1 MALSQP
7 GNLLGSLSLAINDRV
22 EEAILEASGQPET
35 GAAALVALERL
46 LDGPSIETL
55 ARAIGLTSSGTVR
68 LNDRLE
74 SAALAK
80 RQVGSDGRVSH
91 VVLTTAGRQ
100 VAGQVAAA
108 RGRVLADTL
117 GVLSAGDRKQFGQL
131 AGRLLGELV
140 RTKRRHVRWT
150 CRLCDTIACGRPD
163 GRCPVAI
170 AAQSLLP

>member
-7 GNLLGSLSLAINDRV
+7 DNLLGSLSLAVNDRV
-22 EEAILEASGQPET
+22 EEAILDAAGQPET
-35 GAAALVALERL
+35 DAAALVALERL

-55 ARAIGLTSSGTVR
+55 ARAVGLTSSGTVR
-68 LNDRLE
+68 LTDRLE
-74 SAALAK
+74 SAGLAK
-80 RQVGSDGRVSH
+80 RQVGSDGRVSR
-91 VVLTTAGRQ
+91 VVLTAAGRR
-100 VAGQVAAA
+100 VAGRVATA

-117 GVLSAGDRKQFGQL
+117 GVLSASERKQFGRL

-150 CRLCDTIACGRPD
+150 CRLCDTVACGRPE

>member
-1 MALSQP
+1 VALSQP
-7 GNLLGSLSLAINDRV
+7 DNLLGSLSLAVNDRV
-22 EEAILEASGQPET
+22 AEAILDAAGQPAT

-68 LNDRLE
+68 LIDRLE
-74 SAALAK
+74 SAGLAN
-80 RQVGSDGRVSH
+80 RQVGADGRVSR
-91 VVLTTAGRQ
+91 VVLTAAGRR
-100 VAGQVAAA
+100 VAGRVATA
-108 RGRVLADTL
+108 RGRVLVETL
-117 GVLSAGDRKQFGQL
+117 RVLSTSERRQFGQL

-150 CRLCDTIACGRPD
+150 CRLCDTVACGRPE